1 MDERVAGARSSVESM
16 FREERGRLLAS
27 LVRRFGDLDLA
38 EEVASEAVEAALVHW
53 PVEGFRPGP
62 GPGC

>member
-1 MDERVAGARSSVESM
+1 MPVQAPRSVPVQSSVESV

-38 EEVASEAVEAALVHW
+38 EDVASEAVEAALAHW
-53 PVEGFRPGP
+53 PVEGVPA
-62 GPGC
+62 